1 MELVKKDIDT
11 NTSFIYSIHKNN
23 NNTIRKIEYNN
34 TVRDADKMIDTH
46 YNNTIKNTEQFESFT
61 KLLKDKSDVYEQVGS
76 SKNKTD
82 WTVKEFHNSALQK
95 KYTDKYTK
103 HKFDEHI
110 MDYMQHMQI
119 PSNNF
124 MIE

>member
-46 YNNTIKNTEQFESFT
+46 YNNIIKNTEQYESFT
-61 KLLKDKSDVYEQVGS
+61 KLLKDKSDVWEQVGS

-82 WTVKEFHNSALQK
+82 WTVQEFHNSTFQK

-110 MDYMQHMQI
+110 MDYMQQMQM
-119 PSNNF
+119 PNNNF